1 MGTQLTRDEGPNPKP
16 RPLCCFTSL
25 TRYKFIL
32 ILNFEKG
39 RNCIGMRSVASPQ
52 IPPFLLTLESQSPA
66 LIKGEETIACT
77 NGVAKKVEKIIKA
90 IPIHSKRLGGKITYR
105 KQRMKFLV
113 FRLLL
118 PLVA

>member
-77 NGVAKKVEKIIKA
+77 NGVAKKVEK
-90 IPIHSKRLGGKITYR
+90 T
-105 KQRMKFLV
+105 
-113 FRLLL
+113 
-118 PLVA
+118 